1 MRFGATLLAHPPA
14 SRLVELALRAEQAG
28 FDYIFLNEAQT
39 LYQDPWPVFAL
50 IADATSRIRIGP
62 TVTSPGLRDPAVTA
76 ALLATLDEL
85 SEGRMVCG
93 FGRGDASAR
102 TMGRRPA
109 SPAAYAEMIKTVRAL
124 VAGRGVDYQGTD
136 VRLGWRSGSELE
148 IWGAAYGPRTV
159 EAVATE
165 CDGLITQ
172 AADPAFFDWLRPSF
186 EGALQS
192 AGRDVSEVARM
203 VAAPAYVT
211 EDVTHGYEQ
220 VQWFTA
226 AVTNHVSRLAALY
239 ADELPASL
247 LELLRVRADYGADT
261 DGPHGAPAAWVTPD
275 LTERLALVGSA
286 GTHIARIEELAESGV
301 SVVNIY
307 LEHDAPVETIDAYGG
322 EIIPVFREE

>member
-1 MRFGATLLAHPPA
+1 MRFGATLLAHTPA
-14 SRLVELALRAEQAG
+14 SRLVEFAVRAERAG

-50 IADATSRIRIGP
+50 IADATSRIKIGP
-62 TVTSPGLRDPAVTA
+62 NVTSPGLRDPVVTA

-93 FGRGDASAR
+93 MGRGDASAR

-109 SPAAYAEMIKTVRAL
+109 SPAVYAEMIKTVRAL

-159 EAVATE
+159 EVVAAE

-172 AADPAFFDWLRPSF
+172 AADPAFFEWLRPSF

-192 AGRDVSEVARM
+192 AGRDASEVARM

-211 EDVTHGYEQ
+211 EDVAHGYEQ

-247 LELLRVRADYGADT
+247 LELLQVRADYGTDT
-261 DGPHGAPAAWVTPD
+261 GGAHGAPAAWVTPE
-275 LTERLALVGSA
+275 LTERMPLVGSA
-286 GTHIARIEELAESGV
+286 GKHISRIEELAKSGV

>member
-1 MRFGATLLAHPPA
+1 M
-14 SRLVELALRAEQAG
+14 
-28 FDYIFLNEAQT
+28 
-39 LYQDPWPVFAL
+39 
-50 IADATSRIRIGP
+50 IADATSRIKIGRN
-62 TVTSPGLRDPAVTA
+62 VTSPGLRDPVVTA

-93 FGRGDASAR
+93 MGRGDASAR

-159 EAVATE
+159 EVVAAE

-172 AADPAFFDWLRPSF
+172 AADPAFFEWLRPSF

-192 AGRDVSEVARM
+192 AGRDASEVARM

-211 EDVTHGYEQ
+211 EDVAHGYEQ

-247 LELLRVRADYGADT
+247 LELLQVRADYGTDT
-261 DGPHGAPAAWVTPD
+261 GGAHGAPAAWVTPE
-275 LTERLALVGSA
+275 LTERLTLVNLA
-286 GTHIARIEELAESGV
+286 GKHISRIEELAK
-301 SVVNIY
+301 
-307 LEHDAPVETIDAYGG
+307 
-322 EIIPVFREE
+322 